1 MGIRQFLLT
10 MVLLCCGSFAS
21 AQGVL
26 MPLQQDSQRIPS
38 SSFYQLRTENNPIS
52 LPFFDDFSGATTT
65 PDPAYWINGGT
76 YVNNRFALRPI
87 TRNVATFDGLNAQGN
102 PYGSNLA
109 GPTDTLTS
117 QPIRLGGLTPA
128 DSVYLSFYWQSGG
141 QGSAPERNNNNPRL
155 LRLEFK
161 DATGTWVQV
170 WQQSAPG
177 LVTEFAQAWVAIR
190 EQRFLHDEFQFR
202 FRSEGTRNAIR
213 DVWNLDYVELDRNR
227 RRGQNTTRDIGISES
242 ISPLMDYTAV
252 PARQFVANPELYL
265 RDEISASLN
274 NLGDLPG
281 AIAWRAFIRQVG
293 ASPVDTFLR
302 EEALIPGQARQRRI
316 TATPRI
322 SNLNLNPEMFVLEH
336 GFWLDTKEQNA
347 RQRANDSTLQRTT
360 FSDYFAL
367 DDGSA
372 EAGYSSL
379 YTYGNTQV
387 AQRFEA
393 AVPDQVRAFR
403 VNFPQVGVRHNN
415 VSIIFRIW
423 ADDNG
428 RPGRTLL
435 EQSFPVQQNEGLNT
449 FYEVELNQPV
459 PVEGTFYVGFSQPAT
474 LYLNI
479 GFDRNAGATGRL
491 FYNTVVSGWQQDS
504 VNAGAVM
511 LRPVMAGQAL
521 GLEEEAVEASLQ
533 VYPNPNTGVLHF
545 SGPYR
550 SFLIYDVTGRE
561 ILRHKATVWQDPV
574 RLPALSPGLYTIRIE
589 TDHHTFT
596 TKRILL
602 KL

>member
-1 MGIRQFLLT
+1 MGIRQFLFTL
-10 MVLLCCGSFAS
+10 VLLCCGSLVS

-26 MPLQQDSQRIPS
+26 MPLQQDPQRIPAGNP
-38 SSFYQLRTENNPIS
+38 YQLRTESNHLS

-65 PDPAYWINGGT
+65 PDPAYWINGGV
-76 YVNNRFALRPI
+76 YVNNRFALRPL
-87 TRNVATFDGLNAQGN
+87 TRNAATFDGLNAQGN
-102 PYGSNLA
+102 PYGSNIG

-117 QPIRLGGLTPA
+117 QPIRLAGLTPA

-161 DATGTWVQV
+161 ESNGTWTQV
-170 WQQSAPG
+170 WQQTAPG
-177 LVTEFAQAWVAIR
+177 QVTEFAQAWVAVR
-190 EQRFLHDEFQFR
+190 EQRFMHDEFQFR
-202 FRSEGTRNAIR
+202 FRTEGTRNSIR
-213 DVWNLDYVELDRNR
+213 DIWNLDYVELDRNR

-242 ISPLMDYTAV
+242 VSPLMDYSAV
-252 PARQFVANPELYL
+252 PARQFLANPGLYL

-281 AIAWRAFIRQVG
+281 AIAWRAFIQQVG
-293 ASPVDTFLR
+293 VTPADTFLR
-302 EEALIPGQARQRRI
+302 EEALIPGQARQRQI

-322 SNLNLNPEMFVLEH
+322 SNLNLNPEGFVLQH

-367 DDGSA
+367 DDGTA

-387 AQRFEA
+387 AQRFELA
-393 AVPDQVRAFR
+393 TADQVRAFR
-403 VNFPQVGVRHNN
+403 VHFPQVGVRHNN
-415 VSIIFRIW
+415 VSIVFRIW

-428 RPGRTLL
+428 RPGRTLH

-449 FYEVELNQPV
+449 FYEIELSQPV

-491 FYNTVVSGWQQDS
+491 FYNTVVGGWQRDS

-521 GLEEEAVEASLQ
+521 GLEEEARDADLQ
-533 VYPNPNTGVLHF
+533 VYPNPSNGILHF

-550 SFLIYDVTGRE
+550 SFSMYDVTGRE
-561 ILRHKATVWQDPV
+561 ILRHKATVWQEPV
-574 RLPALSPGLYTIRIE
+574 RLPKLSPGLYTIRIE

-596 TKRILL
+596 TKRILINL
-602 KL
+602 